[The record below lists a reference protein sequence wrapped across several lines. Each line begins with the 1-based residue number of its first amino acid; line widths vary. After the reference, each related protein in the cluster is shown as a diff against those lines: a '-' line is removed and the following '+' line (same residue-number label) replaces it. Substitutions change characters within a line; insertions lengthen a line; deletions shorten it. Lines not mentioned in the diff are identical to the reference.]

1 MRIKETLNKLSQIL
15 GLCLFVL
22 ALVII
27 RYKLK
32 QYHFHDIIT
41 QIKQF
46 PTGPLLAA
54 VAFTFLDYLVLTFYD
69 ALGLRYI
76 RHPIKYPKL
85 ALASF
90 VSYVFSHNLT
100 FLGGGTAR
108 YRIYSALGVSTS
120 KVARLIVF
128 CFVTFWLG
136 FFLLSGIVFI
146 TIPQDIPKTLHIP
159 FGSMRP
165 VGVIFAGLVIAYIL
179 FVSLRKQPFQFRTW
193 NIDIPSLPIS
203 IGQII
208 ISSLDWLFACAVL
221 YSLLP
226 STMTITFRQFIA
238 VFMLAQLVGLISYVP
253 GGLGVFET
261 VILLLLSPYSES
273 STLIGCLLLYRLIY
287 YILPFGVATCILAG
301 YELAVNKRFAKRVGA
316 AFEKWAPVIIPHV
329 LAFMCFIAGSILLF
343 SGALPAAQGRM
354 EFLYDLMPL
363 PAIEISHFL
372 ASVIGTLLL
381 LLARGLQRRIN
392 SAYHLTVLLL
402 IFGIIFSLLKGFDYE
417 EAIILGIVLLTF
429 LPSHREFNRKASLV
443 TDRLTPLWGTLVA
456 IVVVCSIWLGFFCYK
471 HIDYSNKLWWQFLI
485 NGDAPRF
492 LRATSGV
499 VIVILVYAIARL
511 MHPGRP
517 AEEIDSSCSTETI
530 EKIVRTSKRT
540 YSNLALLGDKKF
552 LLNGEQDTFIMYADE
567 GKSRIAMGDPVGPE
581 DHWEELLWKFRQ
593 LCRRKELWPVFYE
606 IDSSRLDLYLDMG
619 MSILKLGEEGRV
631 DLNNFTLEGPQHKD
645 LRYVHNKI
653 LKQSFTFEIIPPD
666 QVPNIVGRL
675 KNISDTWLSEKNTK
689 EKGFSLGFFEANYIS
704 KFPIAVVHKDDK
716 IVAFANIWQAAE
728 KEETSIDLMRHLPDC
743 PNGIME
749 YLFIEL
755 ILWGKKEGYKWFN
768 LGMVP
773 LSGMDDND
781 LAPLWHKLGTFIFTH
796 GEHFYNF
803 RGIRHYKE
811 KFSPIWKPK
820 YLACPKGLMLPRVL
834 TNLASLIS
842 GSIKGTFSK

>member
-1 MRIKETLNKLSQIL
+1 MRIKETLNKISQIL

-27 RYKLK
+27 HYKLK
-32 QYHFHDIIT
+32 QYHSHDIIT
-41 QIKQF
+41 QIKLF
-46 PTGPLLAA
+46 SPSSLLLA
-54 VAFTFLDYLVLTFYD
+54 VAFTILDYLVLTLYD
-69 ALGLRYI
+69 ALALRYI
-76 RHPIKYPKL
+76 KHPIKYSKL

-100 FLGGGTAR
+100 IVGGSTAR
-108 YRIYSALGVSTS
+108 YRIYSALGVSPS
-120 KVARLIVF
+120 KVARMIIF
-128 CFVTFWLG
+128 CSMTFWLG
-136 FFLLSGIVFI
+136 FFLLSGSVFI
-146 TIPQDIPKTLHIP
+146 AIPQNIPKTLHIP

-165 VGVIFAGLVIAYIL
+165 VGVIFVGLVIIYIL
-179 FVSLRKQPFQFRTW
+179 FVSLRKKPFQFQTW
-193 NIDIPSLPIS
+193 DIAIPSLPIS
-203 IGQII
+203 LGQII

-226 STMTITFRQFIA
+226 SAISITFWQFLA
-238 VFMLAQLVGLISYVP
+238 VFMLAQLIGLISYVP

-261 VILLLLSPYSES
+261 IILLLLSPHTES

-287 YILPFGVATCILAG
+287 YILPFVAATFILAT
-301 YELAVNKRFAKRVGA
+301 YELAENKHIAKKVGA
-316 AFEKWAPVIIPHV
+316 AFEKWAPVITPQV
-329 LAFMCFIAGSILLF
+329 LAVTCFIAGAILLF
-343 SGALPAAQGRM
+343 SGALPSSKGRID
-354 EFLYDLMPL
+354 FLYDLLPL
-363 PAIEISHFL
+363 PAIELSHFL
-372 ASVIGTLLL
+372 ASVVGTLLL
-381 LLARGLQRRIN
+381 LLARGLQRRIS

-402 IFGIIFSLLKGFDYE
+402 VSGIIFSLLKGFDYE
-417 EAIILGIVLLTF
+417 EAIILTIILITLLT
-429 LPSHREFNRKASLV
+429 SHKEFYRKASII
-443 TDRLTPLWGTLVA
+443 TDRLTPLWGTSVA
-456 IVVVCSIWLGFFCYK
+456 IVIICSVWLGFFSYK
-471 HIDYSNKLWWQFLI
+471 HIDYSNKLWWQFVI

-499 VIVILVYAIARL
+499 VIVILLYAFARL
-511 MHPGRP
+511 LHPGRP
-517 AEEIDSSCSTETI
+517 VEEIDSSCSTETI
-530 EKIVRTSKRT
+530 EKIVKTSNRT

-581 DHWEELLWKFRQ
+581 NRWEELMWKFRQ

-631 DLNNFTLEGPQHKD
+631 GLNDFTLESPQHKD

-653 LKQSFTFEIIPPD
+653 LKQSFTFEIIPTD
-666 QVPNIVGRL
+666 QVPNIVGQL

-689 EKGFSLGFFEANYIS
+689 EKGFSLGFFKTNYIS
-704 KFPIAVVHKDDK
+704 KFPIAVVRKDEK

-728 KEETSIDLMRHLPDC
+728 KEECSIDLMRHLPDC

-749 YLFIEL
+749 YLFVEL
-755 ILWGKKEGYKWFN
+755 ILWGKQEEYKWFN
-768 LGMVP
+768 LGMAP
-773 LSGMDDND
+773 LSGMEDNE
-781 LAPLWHKLGTFIFTH
+781 LAPLWHKLGTFIYTH

-842 GSIKGTFSK
+842 GSIKGTLSK